1 MLVKQNIKTLSLRG
15 GFILPTISSKFV
27 IISAG
32 YHKNFIKTPCIYTI
46 LVIICSLYSSVK
58 AQIPLYKDPKQPIE
72 LRVQDLLK
80 RMTPEEKFW
89 QCFMIPGDLD
99 NIPKNQYQHGI
110 FGLQVSAGS
119 QDGAAAGQMLKYN
132 ANEDAEKL
140 ARKINTIQKYFVEES
155 RLGIPIIPFD
165 EALHGLMREGATAF
179 SQSIGLSATF
189 NPALMA
195 DISSAIAK
203 ESRLRG
209 IRQILTP
216 VVNLAND
223 VRWGRT
229 EETYGE
235 DPFLTSVMGIN
246 FIRSFENQGIIT
258 TPKHF
263 LANVGEGGR
272 DSYPIHW
279 SKRYLE
285 ETHLVP
291 FYKAFTEGKSRSVMT
306 SYNLLDGR
314 PSTSNHW
321 LLTDKLKNEWKFNG
335 FVISDASA
343 VGGANVLHFT
353 AKDYGDA
360 SAQAINAGLDVIFQT
375 EYNHYKLFISPF
387 LDGRISKERIDDAVT
402 RVLRAKFE
410 LGLFEKPYTSEKEIL
425 ELKKINNK
433 PLAEKVAVE
442 SFVLLQN
449 NNNTLPI
456 TNHYRKILIVGPD
469 AADTRLGGYS
479 GPENQKV
486 NILDGIRNF
495 VKNKEVNISYAKG
508 IDWNLKT
515 FIKVPAKYLSF
526 NGEKGLKGLYFSNS
540 NLKGTPIIER
550 QDEQLAFKWTLYS
563 PDPENL
569 QPDNYSIQW
578 KGVLTAPDSGK
589 YKLGLRGN
597 DGFRLYLN
605 GKLVIDQWEKL
616 SYSTKTI
623 DIDFVKGHQYAISVE
638 FHENRGEANIEL
650 IWNYGVNNYE
660 KDFSDALR
668 LAYDSDYIIVTAGIH
683 EGEFQDRSSLGL
695 PGNQEQY
702 IHEIAKLNK
711 PVTVVLVGGSAIKT
725 TNWKDKV
732 GAIMD
737 IWYPGEEGGNAV
749 AKVLFGEENPSGKL
763 PITFPVEEGQLP
775 LYYNHYPTGRG
786 NDYHDLSGEP
796 LYPFGY
802 GLSYTSFEISGLE
815 LNKNK
820 YSKNDIIEARVNVK
834 NVGTKAGSE
843 VVQLYTK
850 DLLASVARPVIEL
863 KGFQKVYL
871 KSGESKRITIEVP
884 VKELKFLDEHMNW
897 IVEKGTYRIMVGN
910 SSKNL
915 ILKQN
920 IEIE

>member
-1 MLVKQNIKTLSLRG
+1 MKFCHFKIILLVPVCLLFSLANAQ
-15 GFILPTISSKFV
+15 
-27 IISAG
+27 SA
-32 YHKNFIKTPCIYTI
+32 
-46 LVIICSLYSSVK
+46 
-58 AQIPLYKDPKQPIE
+58 LYKDPKQPIE
-72 LRVQDLLK
+72 IRVQDLLK

-99 NIPKNQYQHGI
+99 NVPKNQYHHGI

-119 QDGAAAGQMLKYN
+119 QDGAVAGQMLKYN
-132 ANEDAEKL
+132 AKEDAEKL
-140 ARKINTIQKYFVEES
+140 ARKINAIQKYFVEES

-189 NPALMA
+189 NPDLMKEV
-195 DISSAIAK
+195 SSAIAR
-203 ESRLRG
+203 ESKLRG

-216 VVNLAND
+216 VVNLASD

-235 DPFLTSVMGIN
+235 DPFLTSVMGVS
-246 FIRSFENQGIIT
+246 FVSSFENQGIIT

-285 ETHLVP
+285 ETHLIP
-291 FYKAFTEGKSRSVMT
+291 FYKAFTDGKSRSVMT

-321 LLTDKLKNEWKFNG
+321 LLTDKLKKEWNFKG

-353 AKDYGDA
+353 AKDYSDA

-375 EYNHYKLFISPF
+375 EYKHYKLFISPF
-387 LDGRISKERIDDAVT
+387 LDGRISIERIDDAVS

-425 ELKKINNK
+425 ELRKINHK
-433 PLAEKVAVE
+433 PLAEKAAVE

-449 NNNTLPI
+449 RNSILPI
-456 TNHYRKILIVGPD
+456 TEHYKKILVVGTD
-469 AADTRLGGYS
+469 AANTRLGGYS
-479 GPENQKV
+479 GPGNKKV
-486 NILDGIRNF
+486 SILDGIKDF
-495 VKNKEVNISYAKG
+495 VKGKGVEISYAKG

-515 FIKVPAKYLSF
+515 FNRVPSQYLSF
-526 NGEKGLKGLYFSNS
+526 NGEKGLKGLYFPNS
-540 NLKGTPIIER
+540 NLTGKPVIEK
-550 QDEQLAFKWTLYS
+550 QDEQIGFKWTLYS
-563 PDPENL
+563 PDPEKL
-569 QPDNYSIQW
+569 QPDNYSIKW
-578 KGVLTAPDSGK
+578 EGKLEAPTSGK
-589 YKLGLRGN
+589 YKLGLQGN

-605 GKLVIDQWEKL
+605 GKLVVDQWEKL
-616 SYSTKTI
+616 SYSAQTT
-623 DIDFVKGHQYAISVE
+623 DVDFVQGQKYDIVIE

-650 IWNYGVNNYE
+650 IWNYGLNNYE
-660 KDFSDALR
+660 QDFNEALK
-668 LAYDSDYIIVTAGIH
+668 LAQSSDYIIVTAGIH
-683 EGEFQDRSSLGL
+683 EGEFQDRSSLSL
-695 PGNQEQY
+695 PGNQEAF
-702 IHEIAKLNK
+702 IHETAKLNK
-711 PVTVVLVGGSAIKT
+711 PVSVVLIGGSAIKT
-725 TNWKDKV
+725 TSWKDKV

-749 AKVLFGEENPSGKL
+749 AKVLFGAENPSGKL

-775 LYYNHYPTGRG
+775 LSYNHHPTGRG

-802 GLSYTSFEISGLE
+802 GLSYTSFEISDLQ
-815 LNKNK
+815 LNKDK
-820 YSKNDIIEARVNVK
+820 YSENDIIKAQVYVK
-834 NVGTKAGSE
+834 NTGYKAGNE
-843 VVQLYTK
+843 VVQLYVK
-850 DLLASVARPVIEL
+850 DLLATVSRPIIEL

-871 KSGESKRITIEVP
+871 KPGESKKITIEVP
-884 VKELKFLDEHMNW
+884 VKELKFLDEKMNW
-897 IVEKGTYRIMVGN
+897 KVEKGIYRIMIGN

-915 ILKQN
+915 PLKHN